1 MKKVKIIAL
10 LCLLIVFVSACGNKK
25 TKPQGTEAVKNTTEA
40 TSEKLSTEEEA
51 LLDDEDP
58 VEYSTA
64 AYFNHKIEKIIY
76 YNQGKKIEIA
86 PETKEGKVVLKLIK
100 KRFIHTTEIKTEK
113 NLLKKKV
120 TEIKKHQKAVEVEFV
135 KSKKQLKDE
144 RYRIPVDCKAWF
156 FPLDESYEK
165 YFTPLPNQELTLQR
179 LGSATELIQYLD
191 QNCVKQ

>member
-1 MKKVKIIAL
+1 MKKVKIITV

-25 TKPQGTEAVKNTTEA
+25 TKSTVTEASKNTTEA
-40 TSEKLSTEEEA
+40 TNKKLSAEEEA
-51 LLDDEDP
+51 RLREEDP

-191 QNCVKQ
+191 QNCGKQ

>member
-1 MKKVKIIAL
+1 MRKVKIITV

-25 TKPQGTEAVKNTTEA
+25 TKSTVTEASKNTTEA
-40 TSEKLSTEEEA
+40 TNKKLSAEDEA

-64 AYFNHKIEKIIY
+64 NYFKHKIEKIIY
-76 YNQGKKIEIA
+76 YNQGEKIEIA
-86 PETKEGKVVLKLIK
+86 PKTKEGKAVLKLIK
-100 KRFIHTTEIKTEK
+100 KRFIYTTEGKTKK

-120 TEIKKHQKAVEVEFV
+120 AEIKKHQKAVEVQFLDSYDGTYNE
-135 KSKKQLKDE
+135 KE
-144 RYRIPVDCKAWF
+144 RILVHCKAWF

-179 LGSATELIQYLD
+179 LGSAAELIRYLD
-191 QNCVKQ
+191 QNCGKQ